1 MWAGHWNQLCVSCK
15 IVRPLRAK
23 HCAVSNRCV
32 ENFDHFCPWVGNC
45 IGKGNRHYF
54 VLFLWL
60 ELVALVT
67 AAGVTIG
74 RIHHVVST
82 STAVGSA
89 YLLWPVV
96 VLVAVVF
103 LLISVGTLAI
113 SQASQV
119 CCCATWYCHTTP
131 QQVARN
137 VTTNEL
143 ANWHRYKYLRASDGT
158 FRNPFDKGCKHNCLE
173 AMQPDKYPRAPVLL
187 DDRASLDHALMMQ
200 GVDDKPHKSYNV
212 V

>member
-1 MWAGHWNQLCVSCK
+1 MMQAPQCVCMHAPSDMAAVMGVMCCRAVVTAPPAVRRSLDSPALWAGHWNQLCVSCK

-54 VLFLWL
+54 VVFLWL
-60 ELVALVT
+60 ELLALLT

-74 RIHHVVST
+74 RIHHVVS
-82 STAVGSA
+82 SATAVGSA
-89 YLLWPVV
+89 YMLWPVV

-119 CCCATWYCHTTP
+119 CGIGMLHMSPRHAAATLSGCTQRDH
-131 QQVARN
+131 Q
-137 VTTNEL
+137 
-143 ANWHRYKYLRASDGT
+143 RA
-158 FRNPFDKGCKHNCLE
+158 CQL
-173 AMQPDKYPRAPVLL
+173 APVQVPACT
-187 DDRASLDHALMMQ
+187 RRHVSQ
-200 GVDDKPHKSYNV
+200 PV
-212 V
+212 